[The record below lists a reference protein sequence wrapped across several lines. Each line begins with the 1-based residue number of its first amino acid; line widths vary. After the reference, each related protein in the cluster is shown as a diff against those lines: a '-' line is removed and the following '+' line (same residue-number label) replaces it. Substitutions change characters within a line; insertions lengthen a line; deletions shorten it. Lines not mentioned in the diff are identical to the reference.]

1 MGNEL
6 IKNDNEI
13 NNIFD
18 NIKELV
24 ISSRNKVYSAV
35 NTEMLSLYWN
45 IGKAIMEIQQGDERA
60 SYGDA
65 VLEKLSQRLTNEFG
79 KGFSKRNLERM
90 RKFYIYFPI
99 ATTVSSQLSWSHY
112 LEILKIE
119 EESKRNFYIKETI
132 NSKWSV
138 RELQRQRDSLLYER
152 LTLSADKDKILELSE
167 KGQILRTSKDLVKD
181 PFVLEFLDIKENT
194 NYLESDLEKNII
206 EHLKEFLLEL
216 GKGFSYVGN
225 QVRLT
230 LEEEHFYPD
239 LVFYN
244 RLLKCFVIIDLKIG
258 KVTHQDIGQMQMYV
272 NYYKKTQMIEGENEP
287 IGILLCADK
296 DDAVVEMTLGDEI
309 KNVYASKYLTYLPT
323 KEELIKIIKDE
334 KEIYELSKEESI
346 KND

>member
-1 MGNEL
+1 MDNEL
-6 IKNDNEI
+6 IKNSNEI

-65 VLEKLSQRLTNEFG
+65 VLDRLSEKLTDEFG
-79 KGFSKRNLERM
+79 KGFSSRNLRTM
-90 RKFYIYFPI
+90 RKFYLIYPI
-99 ATTVSSQLSWSHY
+99 WKTVSSKLSWSHY
-112 LEILKIE
+112 LELIKIE
-119 EESKRNFYIKETI
+119 ENNKRNFYFNECI
-132 NSKWSV
+132 NTRWSV
-138 RELQRQRDSLLYER
+138 RELQRQIGSLLYER
-152 LTLSADKDKILELSE
+152 LALSTDKEKILELAE
-167 KGQILRTSKDLVKD
+167 KGQVLESGKDLVKD

-194 NYLESDLEKNII
+194 NYLETDLEKNIL

-216 GKGFSYVGN
+216 GKGFMFVGS

-230 LEEEHFYPD
+230 LEEDHFYPD

-272 NYYKKTQMIEGENEP
+272 NYYDREIKQDDENKTV
-287 IGILLCADK
+287 GILLSTNK
-296 DDAVVEMTLGDEI
+296 NETIVKYTLPEDNKTIFSSEY
-309 KNVYASKYLTYLPT
+309 KLHMPT
-323 KEELIKIIKDE
+323 EQELITAVEEE
-334 KEIYELSKEESI
+334 KKNFELNE
-346 KND
+346 